1 MFSTPPWEDMLKM
14 IAIDAADFLS
24 KTTQESADHCTV
36 RRELRKRNSNH
47 PLFVAETE
55 VMVKEN
61 NYAEVTPAEKVPAT
75 K

>member
-36 RRELRKRNSNH
+36 RRELRKRNYNH
-47 PLFVAETE
+47 PLFVAET
-55 VMVKEN
+55 
-61 NYAEVTPAEKVPAT
+61 
-75 K
+75 